1 MARSGEFIGFPP
13 GLLGPKSYRL
23 PLLRNRDNW
32 FALYKPPRLLAR
44 AHPWHKECADLTFGI
59 RSQLTR
65 GKPELRRLGIRS
77 VYFVSG
83 PEYEVGGPAIF
94 AKNKEASDCWRNA
107 LGSDKFTFSFLGLST
122 GVWDRDKGRCHL
134 PMALHHRENRVVISR
149 KTGKKSSTFFDEL
162 GKVPPFLLWRAKSR
176 NPRLHQVRIHASESG
191 LPILGDEIYGS
202 GRVDPASFKPS
213 WARRSVSRLRG
224 LALFLREVHLPPQ
237 MNENNPIAADL
248 PRGFAYFLRK
258 TGLAIG

>member
-1 MARSGEFIGFPP
+1 M
-13 GLLGPKSYRL
+13 LGPRTYRL

-65 GKPELRRLGIRS
+65 GKPELRRLGIKS

-83 PEYEVGGPAIF
+83 PEYEVGGPVIF

-107 LGSDKFTFSFLGLST
+107 LGSDQFNFSFLGLST

-134 PMALHHRENRVVISR
+134 PVARHHRENRVVISR

-162 GKVPPFLLWRAKSR
+162 GILPPFLLWSAKSS

-202 GRVDPASFKPS
+202 GRIDPASLKPS

-237 MNENNPIAADL
+237 MNENNPVAADL

-258 TGLAIG
+258 TGMAIG